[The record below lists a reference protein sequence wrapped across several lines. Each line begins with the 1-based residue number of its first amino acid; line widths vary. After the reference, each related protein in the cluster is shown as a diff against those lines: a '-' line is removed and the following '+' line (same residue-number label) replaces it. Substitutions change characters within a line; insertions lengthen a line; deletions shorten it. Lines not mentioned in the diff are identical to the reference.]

1 MVISPGKGWLI
12 GFFYTNFL
20 GIKNKP
26 KLLPSPNEGSE
37 DYYVFVVASAEM
49 SLSMDVGIIVV

>member
-26 KLLPSPNEGSE
+26 SSYLH
-37 DYYVFVVASAEM
+37 YCVVVVALAEM
-49 SLSMDVGIIVV
+49 SLTMDVGIIVV